1 MNMKKYLSKGFNA
14 QKLEYLTIFMGLFGH
29 LASYIQAFKI
39 FSLHSAYAVSFVAS
53 LIGLAS
59 MGCWLFY
66 GFKKKIKPLI
76 IANIFGM
83 IGITLVIGGVLFYG

>member
-1 MNMKKYLSKGFNA
+1 MKKYISKYL
-14 QKLEYLTIFMGLFGH
+14 QSWSLEHLTIVMGVFGH
-29 LASYIQAFKI
+29 LASYIQAVKI
-39 FSLHSAYAVSFVAS
+39 FYLHSAYAVSLVAS

-66 GFKKKIKPLI
+66 GFEKKIKPLV

-83 IGITLVIGGVLFYG
+83 IGITLVIGGVLLYG